1 MAGMAQPYAHS
12 ETAADTQVKTE
23 APRMADQLLQKMIAS
38 VPKADRPAMIVV
50 HKVDWVGASAPNT
63 VCAGACKHALMDITD
78 EVVTAVTESR
88 HSNKARL
95 KDEEIHIR
103 GSQKLTTNGHVR
115 GDQKYPQGFGN
126 IGGKPLGSG
135 AAQHKRVLEYPPRKE
150 PADKP
155 EKKPAKRPRK
165 DPSDE
170 PRKKPR
176 LEIDD

>member
-1 MAGMAQPYAHS
+1 M
-12 ETAADTQVKTE
+12 
-23 APRMADQLLQKMIAS
+23 
-38 VPKADRPAMIVV
+38 
-50 HKVDWVGASAPNT
+50 
-63 VCAGACKHALMDITD
+63 
-78 EVVTAVTESR
+78 
-88 HSNKARL
+88 
-95 KDEEIHIR
+95 
-103 GSQKLTTNGHVR
+103 R